1 MKWNTSHHETL
12 QSATLR
18 ITHAII
24 AKKQKIHLQS
34 FSAGA
39 ICEFNQALTMEV
51 AGSING
57 FMDVSQLHAHE
68 TIS

>member
-1 MKWNTSHHETL
+1 MKWNTSHHESL
-12 QSATLR
+12 QGATLK
-18 ITHAII
+18 ITHAGHR
-24 AKKQKIHLQS
+24 KEMENSPS

-39 ICEFNQALTMEV
+39 ICEFNQALRMDV

-57 FMDVSQLHAHE
+57 FMDVSQLHAHG